1 MTLNIYKVQD
11 KLSKGNDVTVQFN
24 SRATGRRSGETYLV
38 GGIVNLG
45 NVLVKR
51 LGDAGIGGVMI
62 PIDELNEVK

>member
-11 KLSKGNDVTVQFN
+11 KLSNGKAVTVQFN
-24 SRATGRRSGETYLV
+24 SRATGRRSGETYLI

>member
-11 KLSKGNDVTVQFN
+11 KLNKGNDVTVQFN
-24 SRATGRRSGETYLV
+24 SRATGRRSGEAYLV

-62 PIDELNEVK
+62 PVDELNEVK